1 MTVLREALARDET
14 DRTGNTLAAAR
25 RSVRAEIQGLM
36 NYLEEYLKQHPND
49 APVDHVIVFDEAQ
62 RAWDAEYG
70 AQKFDRP
77 KSEPALFLE
86 IMDRHPDWAVIIAL
100 VGGGQ
105 EINKGERG
113 LSEWGNALGD
123 RNAKAAK
130 KNWEVYAAPDVLT
143 GGDATAWQRLFEHG
157 DHRTWVTS
165 DPKLHLPV
173 SVRSYACLAT
183 NQWVNAVLDGSADQ
197 AAAIAREAEDFPVLV
212 TRSLDQTRSWLKA
225 QARGHRR
232 CGLVGSSGAR
242 RLRADGLGVSL
253 SANELADVAN
263 WYLLPKDD
271 VRSSYALEVTANEY
285 TCQGFELDYVGVCW
299 GGDLIRNGADDIW
312 IQRRFI
318 GSRWQTVQ
326 ADDTKT
332 WIMNKYRVLLTRAR
346 LATVIWVP
354 EGDVEDAT
362 RAIKDLNAIA
372 EFLEVA
378 GARPL

>member
-1 MTVLREALARDET
+1 MTVLREALARDEAN
-14 DRTGNTLAAAR
+14 RTGNTLAAAR

-36 NYLEEYLKQHPND
+36 NYLEEYLKQNPND

-123 RNAKAAK
+123 RNANAAK
-130 KNWEVYAAPDVLT
+130 KSWEVYAAPDVLI
-143 GGDATAWQRLFEHG
+143 GGDATAWQRLFDRG

-197 AAAIAREAEDFPVLV
+197 AAAIAREAEDFPVLI
-212 TRSLDQTRSWLKA
+212 TRSLDLTRSWLKA

-242 RLRADGLGVSL
+242 RLRADGIGVSL

-263 WYLLPKDD
+263 WYLLPKGD
-271 VRSSYALEVTANEY
+271 VRSSYALEVRLRTSTPAK
-285 TCQGFELDYVGVCW
+285 GLELDYV
-299 GGDLIRNGADDIW
+299 
-312 IQRRFI
+312 
-318 GSRWQTVQ
+318 
-326 ADDTKT
+326 
-332 WIMNKYRVLLTRAR
+332 
-346 LATVIWVP
+346 
-354 EGDVEDAT
+354 
-362 RAIKDLNAIA
+362 
-372 EFLEVA
+372 EFV
-378 GARPL
+378 GR